1 MLKVKLDILYH
12 DEKEFTAHMLPFY
25 QHTPPFRNDFD
36 REWRRDIFTVGMRQF
51 ITA

>member
-12 DEKEFTAHMLPFY
+12 AEREFTAHRLPLY
-25 QHTPPFRNDFD
+25 QQTPPSRNDSN
-36 REWRRDIFTVGMRQF
+36 REWSRDVFTVGMRRF